1 MKIKERYK
9 KLPKPV
15 RFGIKASGAVLAFI
29 TAPIWLPLACLLWVV
44 VKTLL
49 EIMESY
55 ERS

>member
-15 RFGIKASGAVLAFI
+15 RFCLKATGAVLAFI
-29 TAPIWLPLACLLWVV
+29 TAPVWLPLACILWVV
-44 VKTLL
+44 VKILL

>member
-1 MKIKERYK
+1 VKIKEGYK

-15 RFGIKASGAVLAFI
+15 RFWVKATGAVLAFI
-29 TAPIWLPLACLLWVV
+29 TAPIWFPLACLLWVV
-44 VKTLL
+44 LKALL